1 MNERITVG
9 KLSKERSI
17 IEQPL
22 HNWIKAAEIG
32 KLNGAGSKMKTP
44 KQINSRIYALRVSDA
59 NGNMKS

>member
-32 KLNGAGSKMKTP
+32 KLNGAGSKMVTP
-44 KQINSRIYALRVSDA
+44 EQMVLSQLRAESI
-59 NGNMKS
+59 